1 MITIQSTDDILNLV
15 ISSAI
20 ILVSFTFTW
29 FIYYLA
35 MMMRQMFLIVK
46 EMRARTQKLD
56 VLIEE
61 LRAKFSGGLSGAL
74 YMVDGVKTIMKA
86 INDRKEKSTAKSSSM
101 RKKKKE

>member
-15 ISSAI
+15 ISIAV
-20 ILVSFTFTW
+20 ILVSFAFAW

-61 LRAKFSGGLSGAL
+61 LRVKFSGGLSGAL
-74 YMVDGVKTIMKA
+74 YVVDGVKTIIKA
-86 INDRKEKSTAKSSSM
+86 INDRKEKSTAKTSPT
-101 RKKKKE
+101 RKKGK